1 MAEKT
6 VRSSLINLDPWYLFY
21 LCFSPSG
28 RGCGGVGGLRGMGW
42 GGWGSF
48 HVQLYKKNVHL
59 FELPIDPDP
68 ALFFAQLNSAENKNL
83 FLWILIWYAY
93 VEGNK
98 GVKTCYI
105 AGMGGGGG
113 GMCIQHQ
120 TFFIISDLHTHT
132 QPTRSK
138 LQQPTSCFYNF
149 RNHPAVFIDP
159 TISKLFL

>member
-1 MAEKT
+1 MS
-6 VRSSLINLDPWYLFY
+6 VRSLFFPKWAG
-21 LCFSPSG
+21 L
-28 RGCGGVGGLRGMGW
+28 RWGGGGGGLRGV
-42 GGWGSF
+42 GWGSF
-48 HVQLYKKNVHL
+48 HVQLLKKNVHL

-83 FLWILIWYAY
+83 HISRNFDLICI
-93 VEGNK
+93 EGNK

-105 AGMGGGGG
+105 AGMGGW
-113 GMCIQHQ
+113 CIQHQ

-159 TISKLFL
+159 TIS